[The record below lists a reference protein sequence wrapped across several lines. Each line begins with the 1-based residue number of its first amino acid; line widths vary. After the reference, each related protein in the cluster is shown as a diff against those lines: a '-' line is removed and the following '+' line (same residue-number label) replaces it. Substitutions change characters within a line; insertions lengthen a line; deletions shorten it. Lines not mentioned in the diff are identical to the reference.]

1 MNWFR
6 WQDDDLILNIKIQAS
21 ASRSEF
27 AGIYGEFLRV
37 RIHAPAVEGRANDE
51 LLTFICRS
59 FATTRNRICIERGLL
74 SRIKSLR
81 IQVPGQLP
89 TALVSLGLTASTQ
102 QACKNNS

>member
-6 WQDDDLILNIKIQAS
+6 WHDQDLILNIKIQAG

-27 AGIYGEFLRV
+27 AGLHGEFLRV

-51 LLTFICRS
+51 LLTFMCQC
-59 FATTRNRICIERGLL
+59 FATSKNRICIERGLL

-89 TALVSLGLTASTQ
+89 TVLVSLGLTASTQ
-102 QACKNNS
+102 QSL

>member
-6 WQDDDLILNIKIQAS
+6 WHDGDLILNIKIQAN

-51 LLTFICRS
+51 LLAFICQR
-59 FATTRNRICIERGLL
+59 FATAKSRISIERGLL
-74 SRIKSLR
+74 SRMKSLR
-81 IQVPGQLP
+81 IQVPSQLP
-89 TALVSLGLTASTQ
+89 AELMSLGLIASAQ
-102 QACKNNS
+102 RGSQN